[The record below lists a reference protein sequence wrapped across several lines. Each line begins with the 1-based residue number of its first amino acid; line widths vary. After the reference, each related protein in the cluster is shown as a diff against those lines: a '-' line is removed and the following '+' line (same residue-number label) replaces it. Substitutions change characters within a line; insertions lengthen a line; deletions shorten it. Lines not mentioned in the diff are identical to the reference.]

1 MHITLLPIA
10 ISIAL
15 LVTSPAVSRQ
25 TQNEINSTSAP
36 AFQTQD
42 SVNVKQAK
50 LSPLELAI
58 VDAFRETHGGWSS
71 DEVILQTKLNAMF
84 LAAAK
89 KRISDLPA
97 GSGKLKTEAELNWKL
112 LSLRKAGKL
121 NVKTT
126 KRAKSN
132 TSDVTHI
139 AEMAMR
145 TVQDKHAISSDLVM
159 TDPAFRN
166 EFDKLVREIS
176 PKAELYAVRKA
187 AFQLRKT
194 RRLKPELISRI
205 ADWGR
210 EIKTYSTNELKK
222 KPDSVPPNP
231 GIYIFRDETG
241 YLYIGQTED
250 LRKRLKEHLDESHN
264 LSLAKYLAA
273 ENKPTVEIHSFDPK
287 SRAKE
292 VRIRRAYESELIA
305 SRKPRFNIQP

>member
-1 MHITLLPIA
+1 MHTPLSPVVIL
-10 ISIAL
+10 IAL
-15 LVTSPAVSRQ
+15 LMASPAMSTQ
-25 TQNEINSTSAP
+25 TPNANGSTSNP
-36 AFQTQD
+36 VVQTQD
-42 SVNVKQAK
+42 DAKQVK
-50 LSPLELAI
+50 LSALEQAI
-58 VDAFRETHGGWSS
+58 VDAFKETHDGWSS
-71 DEVILQTKLNAMF
+71 DEVILQTKLNASF
-84 LAAAK
+84 IAAAK
-89 KRISDLPA
+89 KQIGALPD
-97 GSGKLKTEAELNWKL
+97 GPVKRKTEAELNWKL

-126 KRAKSN
+126 KRANSN
-132 TSDVTHI
+132 TKDVTHI

-159 TDPAFRN
+159 TDPAFRD

-176 PKAELYAVRKA
+176 DKAELYAVRKA

-210 EIKTYSTNELKK
+210 EIKTYSTAELKK
-222 KPDSVPPNP
+222 RPESVPPNP

-250 LRKRLKEHLDESHN
+250 LRKRLIEHLDESHN